1 MSGCPKGDHVSPE
14 CIGLVIPRV
23 RSATAEGGRS
33 GPGQQGS
40 DDEADPA
47 VVNTSTAER
56 GLSGTGVL
64 DKASLLLDAV
74 GAGPASL
81 AEPAASTGPE
91 RPAVHRLTRALER
104 LRLLDRDT
112 RGRFVLGPRLGAPAV
127 TAWQGRLTAR
137 AASVL
142 ARAQDVDEAGPGT
155 ISLSAP
161 VSDAGNDVTAAL
173 SRPAPGDEG
182 VRTPV
187 PRPECAPTVAGTH
200 E

>member
-1 MSGCPKGDHVSPE
+1 M
-14 CIGLVIPRV
+14 
-23 RSATAEGGRS
+23 
-33 GPGQQGS
+33 
-40 DDEADPA
+40 
-47 VVNTSTAER
+47 NTSTAER

-74 GAGPASL
+74 GAGPAPL
-81 AEPAASTGPE
+81 AEPAASTGLD

-112 RGRFVLGPRLGAPAV
+112 RGRFVLGPRLGDPAV

-142 ARAQDVDEAGPGT
+142 VRTRDPADGSGRCAAPGPVPPYRPMRGGRAGRRTSTRRARER
-155 ISLSAP
+155 SRRRP

-173 SRPAPGDEG
+173 SRSVPGDEG
-182 VRTPV
+182 ARTPV